1 MALLRHIVFFE
12 CQPEEM
18 YCAACW
24 KRVPQARR
32 FYDLNLR
39 PGSDSPELVTELL
52 RAANVVKLNEEEL
65 RSVHQFTKLPAD
77 TEGFCR
83 AGAERF
89 GWSAVC
95 VTLGARG
102 CAMLAAGEYVE
113 AEGHPVDVADTVGAG
128 DAFAAAFMHGIACN
142 RPAAEIAEFSNR
154 VGALVASVHGA
165 IPNWTMQEVVDL

>member
-1 MALLRHIVFFE
+1 KDVLCRLL
-12 CQPEEM
+12 Q
-18 YCAACW
+18 A
-24 KRVPQARR
+24 VPRARR
-32 FYDLNLR
+32 LYDLNLR
-39 PGSDSPELVTELL
+39 PGSDSTELVSELL
-52 RAANVVKLNEEEL
+52 RTANVVKLNEEEL
-65 RSVHQFTKLPAD
+65 KFIHQFMRLPAE

-83 AGAERF
+83 AGIERY

-113 AEGHPVDVADTVGAG
+113 AGGHRVNVADTVGAG
-128 DAFAAAFMHGIACN
+128 DAFAAAFMHGIAGN
-142 RPAAEIAEFSNR
+142 RPVAEIAGFSNR